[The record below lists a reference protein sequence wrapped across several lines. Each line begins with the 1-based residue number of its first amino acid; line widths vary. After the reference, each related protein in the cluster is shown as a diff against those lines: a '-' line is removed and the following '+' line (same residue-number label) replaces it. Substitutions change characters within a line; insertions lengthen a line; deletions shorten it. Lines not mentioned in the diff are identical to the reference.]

1 MALLRLHKSALLLVV
16 ATGLTA
22 VGCGSAST
30 HGDSTRNGQ
39 ESASSRQPA
48 LSVREGD
55 DFEDIRAEVIHG
67 AAKDFAEGTGIG
79 GPRYEECLLGQL
91 RRVLDRSTLIRLIQV
106 YRRPGGQQFA
116 AQALNDLALPLGARC
131 GHRFYVPELVEASR
145 GLAKGKLAGGAVRKL
160 GVTYGPY
167 LGVRCRRANRIG
179 CDRVGVDVV
188 FNHAASRV
196 IAVMD
201 GRRLRLRTPGMHSG
215 VSRYDWVGTL
225 SQAGIGRP
233 GSLFRPR
240 DNHRARGF
248 WAGYPPIY
256 VSIELRVRYAN
267 GRRAAARFPH
277 VFLSPGWG

>member
-1 MALLRLHKSALLLVV
+1 MALLRMRKSVLLLVV
-16 ATGLTA
+16 ATGLIA

-30 HGDSTRNGQ
+30 DGDSTRNGQ
-39 ESASSRQPA
+39 ESVGSHQSA
-48 LSVREGD
+48 LSVREGEG
-55 DFEDIRAEVIHG
+55 FEGIRAAVIHG
-67 AAKDFAEGTGIG
+67 AARDFAEGTGIG
-79 GPRYEECLLGQL
+79 GPKYEECLLGQL

-116 AQALNDLALPLGARC
+116 AQALNDLASPLGTRC

-179 CDRVGVDVV
+179 CDRVGIDVV

-196 IAVMD
+196 IAVMG
-201 GRRLRLRTPGMHSG
+201 GRRLHLRTPGMHNG
-215 VSRYDWVGTL
+215 VPRYDWVGTL
-225 SQAGIGRP
+225 SQVGIGRP
-233 GSLFRPR
+233 GSFFRPR
-240 DNHRARGF
+240 GDHRARGF

-256 VSIELRVRYAN
+256 VSVELQVRYAN
-267 GRRAAARFPH
+267 GRRATVLFPR